1 MVETRATSL
10 LETLLSGACRWDPG
24 NSGKSQWR
32 VRNLTLLVSS
42 PGSLLWVASWER
54 ETEFQAVTSFTNLDS
69 YKFSFRAP
77 TGWWQLSGT
86 ALSFLSVLFCI
97 LRTWLGF
104 LPAWDVPVVGSCT
117 HRQINHQFW
126 GPKNMARQK
135 CGLHSFFR
143 EGPTNCCQLSGE
155 LSFPFFWLSLGDGSE
170 PWEYSL
176 LLYLLWGCLFVQ
188 KAIQYF

>member
-1 MVETRATSL
+1 MRSWEQWQKSVKDEKSYHGQLSWFSVVSGQLRERNRISGCHFLYKFRL
-10 LETLLSGACRWDPG
+10 LQIQFQGTHWL
-24 NSGKSQWR
+24 
-32 VRNLTLLVSS
+32 LTL
-42 PGSLLWVASWER
+42 SL
-54 ETEFQAVTSFTNLDS
+54 
-69 YKFSFRAP
+69 P
-77 TGWWQLSGT
+77 GT

-104 LPAWDVPVVGSCT
+104 LPAWDVPVVGSCI

-176 LLYLLWGCLFVQ
+176 LLYLVWGCLFVQ